1 MNVSPTMV
9 KKCDHNH
16 NSYHSN
22 LCRWPWRTLAKT
34 PKAVNENKQCAC
46 HSSTKT
52 FLTPL
57 GIGLN
62 KKPKEKVRIQIENR
76 LSKCANKKMQ
86 KLHWKRTFLWWGCIF
101 AWLQVCLPLPFIAC
115 WQWAKEWQK
124 KENFWVSSSCLSMQM
139 MTKEK
144 LWNLTIKPTF
154 QPWKVW
160 KLLNNHPET

>member
-1 MNVSPTMV
+1 MV
-9 KKCDHNH
+9 KKCDCNG
-16 NSYHSN
+16 NSYRSN
-22 LCRWPWRTLAKT
+22 RRRPWRTLAET

-62 KKPKEKVRIQIENR
+62 KKTKEKVRIRIENR

-86 KLHWKRTFLWWGCIF
+86 KLHWKRTFLWWGRIF
-101 AWLQVCLPLPFIAC
+101 ARLQVCLPLPFIAC
-115 WQWAKEWQK
+115 WRCTKEWQK
-124 KENFWVSSSCLSMQM
+124 KENSWVSWGCLCMQ
-139 MTKEK
+139 TTTEQK
-144 LWNLTIKPTF
+144 LQNSTIKLTF
-154 QPWKVW
+154 QPQKVW